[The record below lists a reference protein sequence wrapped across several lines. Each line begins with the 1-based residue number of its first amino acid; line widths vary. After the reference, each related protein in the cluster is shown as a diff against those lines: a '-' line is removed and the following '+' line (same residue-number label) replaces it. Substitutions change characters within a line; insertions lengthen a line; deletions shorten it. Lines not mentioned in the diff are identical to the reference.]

1 MVCDAERWTS
11 RRRSTNIIDLV
22 DEHKGFFA
30 SIIAKRLRG

>member
-1 MVCDAERWTS
+1 M
-11 RRRSTNIIDLV
+11 NIIDLA